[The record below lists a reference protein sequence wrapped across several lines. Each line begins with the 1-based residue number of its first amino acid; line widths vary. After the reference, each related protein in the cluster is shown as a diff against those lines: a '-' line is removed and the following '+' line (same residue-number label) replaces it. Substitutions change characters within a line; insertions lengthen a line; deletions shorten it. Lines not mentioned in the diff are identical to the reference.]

1 VNQQLPSGKQHPLF
15 KEKKKKR
22 ELLSSD
28 LLFFLVSN
36 SRSFFRG
43 EEKTGILPAS
53 QPTNQPTTL
62 QKKCKNVH

>member
-1 VNQQLPSGKQHPLF
+1 MNQQLPSGKQHPLF

-28 LLFFLVSN
+28 LFFLVSN

-53 QPTNQPTTL
+53 QPTTL